1 MNITFEHNA
10 NTIGEAINLNNDDL
24 LYTKKALIFSVLSPR
39 VLVDKLYDNSD
50 DAPLNMSTVSG
61 RLELGLSLLKSD
73 EMKLFYLLNFNDIY
87 EKLVEMYVIYKNP
100 EKIEEVFKDKGEDSD
115 GLTIAIKNLMLQVK
129 LKPIKDLIDY
139 IEQSNGDFNTFVN
152 LSGNFDIPTESE

>member
-100 EKIEEVFKDKGEDSD
+100 EKIEEVFKDKDGD
-115 GLTIAIKNLMLQVK
+115 GLTTAIKNLMLQVK